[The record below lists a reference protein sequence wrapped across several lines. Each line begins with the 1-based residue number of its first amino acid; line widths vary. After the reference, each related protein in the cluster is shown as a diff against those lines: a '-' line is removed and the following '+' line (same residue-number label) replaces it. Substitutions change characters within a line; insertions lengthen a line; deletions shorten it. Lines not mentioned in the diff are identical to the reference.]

1 MMPAVL
7 EVNFDGIVGPT
18 HNYAGLSH
26 GNLASEYHKWNVSN
40 PKEAFIQGLRKMK
53 LLADMGLK
61 QAVLPPQERPDT
73 EMLRRLGFRGS
84 EADMIAEAKRKDPVL
99 LASCYSA
106 SSMWSANAATVSPSS
121 DTSDG
126 RVHFTPANLVTQFHR
141 SLETS
146 TTAVVLRKIFF
157 DNTVFAHHSPLP
169 ATLHFSDEGAA
180 NHTRLCD
187 ALHHPGI
194 EIFVYGKEAFD
205 TTLQGPTTYPARQ
218 TYEASLAISRL
229 HLLDPNATFFLQQD
243 PALIDAGVFHNDVI
257 AVGHQNTF
265 IYHERAFCQGR
276 NTLEEIRTVF
286 RGRYGQALHCIE
298 IPSSALSV
306 EEAVQTYLF
315 NSQLVTLPN
324 GFLCLI
330 APVECRE
337 NPKTEALLE
346 KTVRS
351 ENPIQS
357 IRYVNLRQSMRNGGG
372 PACLRLRVPL
382 TSDEI
387 TRVHQAVF
395 LTDALYK
402 SLEVWCQTYYR
413 DTLRADDLPDP
424 KLAEESR
431 AALDALTEIL
441 KLGSI
446 YRFQKEG
453 A

>member
-1 MMPAVL
+1 MTPGVF

-26 GNLASEYHKWNVSN
+26 GNLASERHKWNVSN
-40 PKEAFIQGLRKMK
+40 PREAFTQGLRKMK

-61 QAVLPPQERPDT
+61 QAVLPPHERPDIET
-73 EMLRRLGFRGS
+73 LRRLGFHGT

-106 SSMWSANAATVSPSS
+106 SSMWTANAATVSPSS

-141 SLETS
+141 SLETDA
-146 TTAVVLRKIFF
+146 TALVLRKIFF
-157 DNTVFAHHSPLP
+157 DNAVFEHHPPLP

-205 TTLQGPTTYPARQ
+205 PTLQGPAIYPARQ

-229 HLLDPNATFFLQQD
+229 HLLDPNAVFFLRQG

-257 AVGHQNTF
+257 AVGHRDTLV
-265 IYHERAFCQGR
+265 YHESAFCRGR
-276 NTLEEIRTVF
+276 NTLEQIRSVF
-286 RGRYGQALHCIE
+286 NKRYGQDLHCIE
-298 IPSSALSV
+298 VPLSALSV

-337 NPKTEALLE
+337 NPKTEAILKE
-346 KTVRS
+346 VVRS
-351 ENPIQS
+351 ENPIES

-382 TSDEI
+382 TLDET

-395 LTDALYK
+395 LTDVLYK
-402 SLEVWCQTYYR
+402 TLEVWGQTYYR
-413 DTLRADDLPDP
+413 DTLHADDLSDP

-446 YRFQKEG
+446 YRFQRAG